1 MAKQDFVSM
10 YKWYADAAA
19 DRYNIP
25 RDLFSRLIMS
35 ESSFNPNAVGPEIK
49 GKDYRAVGIAQ
60 FIPETAKRYGVDPT
74 NATQSLLGAAKY
86 LSDLKGKYGNWDTT
100 IAAYKGFSNLTTG
113 AQSPLVQKVVS
124 GPDYVAQVQANQ
136 VAPLEVG
143 KQDKA
148 EMPKPEESKPAPSGQ
163 IWMWSAEEWQLFFRN
178 KAIGAVIF
186 IAGFLLIAFSLYV
199 AVMKGGR
206 SVLKPALDAAG
217 AIRGAK

>member
-100 IAAYKGFSNLTTG
+100 IAAYKGFSNLNTG
-113 AQSPLVQKVVS
+113 AQSPLVQNVIN

-136 VAPLEVG
+136 TAPLDN
-143 KQDKA
+143 KRQDKE
-148 EMPKPEESKPAPSGQ
+148 EMPKGEEPKEAPSGA
-163 IWMWSAEEWQLFFRN
+163 IWRWEAADWQLFFRN
-178 KAIGAVIF
+178 KAVGAVLF
-186 IAGFLLIAFSLYV
+186 LSGFLLIVFTLYV
-199 AVMKGGR
+199 AVTRGGRGIVNAVPELKGAFKGG
-206 SVLKPALDAAG
+206 K
-217 AIRGAK
+217 